1 MSFQGAETSLS
12 GLPLR
17 AVPAVVLDTE
27 TTGLDVVHDHVI
39 EIGGV
44 RLSGGR
50 IAEGDTHSVL
60 VNPGMPI
67 PGDSTAIHGITDAD
81 VAGAPGFREAMD
93 GFVDWAGPSVVIG
106 YSIGFDLAILKAEHE
121 RNGLEWQMPR
131 SLDVR
136 HLLHLVGANLPSQ
149 SLETVAGWLGL
160 ETNNRHRAL
169 GDAVLTAEIFLAL
182 IPKLAESGVTTLAQ
196 AERACRALTE
206 RLDEEAR
213 AGWQG
218 FDQLGQAV
226 APSVAE
232 YARVDSFPYRHKVA
246 DLMNSPPL
254 TIAGNAPLQE
264 ALGVM
269 AGKKVSSLFL
279 PPEPGDPGAGGPET
293 AQDDLGKDG
302 LGKDGWGIITERDV
316 LRAVDALGGAALQW
330 PVAEFAAR
338 PLVTIKADEFV
349 YRALAR
355 MSGGG
360 FRHLGVIDAEG
371 ALVGALSARDLLRQR
386 ASDAV
391 SLGDCIEQAQTA
403 AELGRIWA
411 DLTVVA
417 RALVHEDVDSR
428 DVAAIVSRELRALTR
443 RACEFAEAEL
453 EASGRGPAPLPY
465 AMMVL
470 GSGGRGESLLAMDQD
485 NAIVFAGDEAPS
497 AGEPNGQNGQGA
509 DPWFAALGQ
518 RTADILNDAGVC
530 YCKGGVMAANAE
542 WRMDLAGW
550 RDTVGTWLTRS
561 KPEDMLN
568 CDIFF
573 DAVPVHGA
581 AELADRL
588 HEEALEAA
596 KGSRSF
602 LRLLA
607 LKSGQ
612 LEAPVGWFGR
622 LKLDHGRVDLKK
634 GGIMPIFS
642 AARVIALQ
650 HGIAKR
656 STPERLEA
664 ARGLDLVPA
673 RTIDNLIEAHRIL
686 LDLILR
692 QQLRDIDQ
700 GLPLSNRVAPGE
712 LTAFQRQQMRW
723 ALDQV
728 PAIADLLGIPAFA

>member
-1 MSFQGAETSLS
+1 MSFQGAEASLS

-60 VNPGMPI
+60 VNPGIPI

-81 VAGAPGFREAMD
+81 VASAASFDDAMA

-121 RNGLEWQMPR
+121 RNGLDWQTPR

-160 ETNNRHRAL
+160 ATNNRHRAL
-169 GDAVLTAEIFLAL
+169 GDAILTAEIFLAL
-182 IPKLAESGVTTLAQ
+182 VPKLAEAGVTTLAQ

-254 TIAGNAPLQE
+254 TIAGDAPLQE

-279 PPEPGDPGAGGPET
+279 PPRADAT
-293 AQDDLGKDG
+293 AE
-302 LGKDGWGIITERDV
+302 DGWGIITERDV

-338 PLVTIKADEFV
+338 PLVTIKAEEFV

-360 FRHLGVIDAEG
+360 FRHLGVTDAEG

-391 SLGDCIEQAQTA
+391 SLGDCIEQAETA

-453 EASGRGPAPLPY
+453 EASEMGPAPLPY

-485 NAIVFAGDEAPS
+485 NAIVFAGDDAAS
-497 AGEPNGQNGQGA
+497 AAERNGRDV

-550 RDTVGTWLTRS
+550 RDTVGTWITRS

-581 AELADRL
+581 SELAERL

-664 ARGLDLVPA
+664 ARSLDLVPA

-712 LTAFQRQQMRW
+712 LTAFQRQEMRW

>member
-17 AVPAVVLDTE
+17 AIPAVVLDTE

-50 IAEGDTHSVL
+50 IAEGDSHSVL

-81 VAGAPGFREAMD
+81 VSGAPAFREAMD

-121 RNGLEWQMPR
+121 RNGLDWQMPR

-160 ETNNRHRAL
+160 ETSNRHRAL
-169 GDAVLTAEIFLAL
+169 GDAILTAEIFLAL
-182 IPKLAESGVTTLAQ
+182 VPKLAEAGVTTLAQ

-254 TIAGNAPLQE
+254 TIAGDAPLQE

-279 PPEPGDPGAGGPET
+279 PARADAAAAE
-293 AQDDLGKDG
+293 
-302 LGKDGWGIITERDV
+302 DGWGIITERDV

-360 FRHLGVIDAEG
+360 FRHLGVVDAEG

-391 SLGDCIEQAQTA
+391 SLGDCIEQAETA

-453 EASGRGPAPLPY
+453 EASEMGPAPLPY

-485 NAIVFAGDEAPS
+485 NAVVFAGDAAGS
-497 AGEPNGQNGQGA
+497 AAELNGRDV

-550 RDTVGTWLTRS
+550 RDTVGTWITRS

-581 AELADRL
+581 AELAERL
-588 HEEALEAA
+588 HDEALEAA

-607 LKSGQ
+607 LKAGQ

-712 LTAFQRQQMRW
+712 LTAFQRQEMRW